1 MIFEIDR
8 NSVTEGDIVEI
19 RWQCEGAEMVKLVI
33 DNGFRSTEIPLETNG
48 TKRFRLNRS
57 KGKTHLTIAV
67 TINGKIHRKTIKVRV
82 KKIPTVKADTVDS
95 NGKKMHLPSQWWQKM
110 LTNWHAFTAKAR
122 MALNTLPERKQGAL
136 KMLALIGTLL
146 IIASIWPSLYS
157 AVIIVL
163 IIYNIIVL
171 LRK

>member
-33 DNGFRSTEIPLETNG
+33 DNGFRTTEIPLETNG

-110 LTNWHAFTAKAR
+110 LTNWHAFAAKAR
-122 MALNTLPERKQGAL
+122 MAMNTLPERKQGAL

-146 IIASIWPSLYS
+146 IITSIWPSLYS

-163 IIYNIIVL
+163 IIYNIIIL